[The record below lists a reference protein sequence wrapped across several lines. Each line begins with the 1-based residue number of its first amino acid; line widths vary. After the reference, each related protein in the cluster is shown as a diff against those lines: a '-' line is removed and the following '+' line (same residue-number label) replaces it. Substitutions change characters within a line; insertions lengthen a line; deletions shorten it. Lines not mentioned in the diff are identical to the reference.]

1 MSGLSI
7 DAAARAPS
15 APQRA
20 ARRDR
25 WRGALLAGPA
35 VLWTVAF
42 FLLPSAAIALWSLFR
57 REGGVLVTSFGLD
70 NYRRIFEQE
79 AYTQALLNSLQTTL
93 LVTVISL
100 LLAYPLA
107 YVIACRVP
115 ARWQRLCLML
125 AVLPFWTSYVVRSYA
140 WLLVLAPEGVVNRS
154 LMAAGLVS
162 EPLALAFTPAATVIG
177 FVHFFVMLCTLTI
190 YASLVRI
197 DPKLRLAAADLGAS
211 RWQTFR
217 RVTLPLSAPGV
228 ASGAFLTFVIAIGDY
243 VTPQILGGNTDLLLP
258 QTILMQIQR
267 RADIPMASALSMLM
281 MVCVTLAY
289 LALARWLTV
298 KKAS

>member
-115 ARWQRLCLML
+115 ARWQRL
-125 AVLPFWTSYVVRSYA
+125 LPSPPSARPSW
-140 WLLVLAPEGVVNRS
+140 
-154 LMAAGLVS
+154 
-162 EPLALAFTPAATVIG
+162 
-177 FVHFFVMLCTLTI
+177 
-190 YASLVRI
+190 
-197 DPKLRLAAADLGAS
+197 
-211 RWQTFR
+211 R
-217 RVTLPLSAPGV
+217 RVYPWLPRSWSWQRP
-228 ASGAFLTFVIAIGDY
+228 S
-243 VTPQILGGNTDLLLP
+243 LP
-258 QTILMQIQR
+258 WR
-267 RADIPMASALSMLM
+267 FP
-281 MVCVTLAY
+281 
-289 LALARWLTV
+289 
-298 KKAS
+298 